1 MLKVF
6 EEALPKIKFRPFW
19 SCPLKAEMKF
29 SKSAAPL
36 VTTGSLNLKSV
47 DPFFCI
53 EESSQQQIGAIRC
66 YFLIIDTLGYTE
78 PAGVVKGEFLE
89 REC

>member
-6 EEALPKIKFRPFW
+6 QETLPKIKFRTFW
-19 SCPLKAEMKF
+19 SYPLKPE
-29 SKSAAPL
+29 